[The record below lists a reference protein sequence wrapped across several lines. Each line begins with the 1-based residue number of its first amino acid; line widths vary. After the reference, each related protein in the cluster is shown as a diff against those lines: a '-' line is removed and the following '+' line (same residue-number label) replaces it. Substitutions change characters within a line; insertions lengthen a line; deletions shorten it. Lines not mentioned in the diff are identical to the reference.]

1 MAGQQYQQLS
11 QDDIDHFMK
20 HGWIKLSGCFTQEQ
34 VDKLT
39 STLWTRLGMSPTD
52 KSTWHG
58 ERINMPRH
66 ATFPANEF
74 APKAWSAICD
84 LLGGEDRIAQHNR
97 TWNDGFI
104 VNLGSPEGEGK
115 DIGGRDLPGWHVD
128 GDFFVHYLDSPEQ
141 GLLVIPLFTDIN
153 PDGGG
158 TFICPDAIPVVAKH
172 LYDHPEGVSPYM
184 DPRAQNPNMDKA
196 KSLGFFCDIA
206 KSMPNE
212 SFVEATGKVGDVYL
226 LHPLMLH
233 SASNNKLRQL
243 RVITNPPVSLK
254 EPFRFDRE
262 DSRDFSVVERKT
274 LSALAKHSLEG
285 WKITHGRDQIVPER
299 VRRQQAMK
307 RDEEARLQALRAD
320 KSSNRVEAVAS

>member
-158 TFICPDAIPVVAKH
+158 TFICPDAIPVVRSICMTIQKECHLTWIHVHRTQTWTRQSRLAFSAILQNRCQTSLSWRPPAK
-172 LYDHPEGVSPYM
+172 
-184 DPRAQNPNMDKA
+184 
-196 KSLGFFCDIA
+196 LGMCIYF
-206 KSMPNE
+206 
-212 SFVEATGKVGDVYL
+212 
-226 LHPLMLH
+226 
-233 SASNNKLRQL
+233 
-243 RVITNPPVSLK
+243 
-254 EPFRFDRE
+254 
-262 DSRDFSVVERKT
+262 T
-274 LSALAKHSLEG
+274 L
-285 WKITHGRDQIVPER
+285 
-299 VRRQQAMK
+299 
-307 RDEEARLQALRAD
+307 
-320 KSSNRVEAVAS
+320 